1 MGRPPQGLTPGWLTG
16 ICFSVT
22 GPQKKAIS
30 SRGIYFSGH
39 INLPLLR
46 IPGANLDA
54 NGTAGT
60 ELITGRSGCP
70 CVQLHS
76 QATHLAN
83 VLPCL
88 WLWVAVLGASLHVGR
103 V

>member
-1 MGRPPQGLTPGWLTG
+1 MGNLFFRTHKPA
-16 ICFSVT
+16 VT
-22 GPQKKAIS
+22 EDS
-30 SRGIYFSGH
+30 
-39 INLPLLR
+39 
-46 IPGANLDA
+46 GANLDA

-88 WLWVAVLGASLHVGR
+88 WLWVAVLGASLNVGR